1 VPLAGR
7 QQAAGLASRA
17 DHPHLSST
25 QEEDTVAKNKKGGK
39 KGRKASAKSDRE
51 LLELGEDLLTAVHLH
66 HAVQDDEVR
75 AALASAHPDLVQAS
89 GDLVARIASRFL
101 EDSGA
106 DARARDRYA
115 RWTREEAGGSVEV
128 VVPGIPPEEPPSTS
142 H

>member
-1 VPLAGR
+1 MG
-7 QQAAGLASRA
+7 
-17 DHPHLSST
+17 
-25 QEEDTVAKNKKGGK
+25 KNRKDGK

-75 AALASAHPDLVQAS
+75 AALASAHQDLVQAS
-89 GDLVARIASRFL
+89 GDLVARIAGRFL

-106 DARARDRYA
+106 EVRGRDRYA
-115 RWTREEAGGSVEV
+115 HWTRQEAGGGVEV
-128 VVPGIPPEEPPSTS
+128 AVPGTAPVEPPGTS